1 MGVDIT
7 PDIVPLL
14 PETPSSVKTKA
25 PEPTEPLQVIVPV
38 VPTAVI
44 VEGDPNVIGQIIV
57 EALADVFVNAPAG
70 NAVNP
75 VPLSVI
81 ASAYVPVNEKPLASR
96 TAPEL
101 TEVPPAPVPR
111 GPLAKSAV
119 DIPSLSVPVLILVAP
134 V

>member
-14 PETPSSVKTKA
+14 PETPSSVKAKA

-44 VEGDPNVIGQIIV
+44 VEGDPKVIGQIIV
-57 EALADVFVNAPAG
+57 EAIADVFVNAPAG

-75 VPLSVI
+75 
-81 ASAYVPVNEKPLASR
+81 
-96 TAPEL
+96 AP
-101 TEVPPAPVPR
+101 
-111 GPLAKSAV
+111 
-119 DIPSLSVPVLILVAP
+119 
-134 V
+134 